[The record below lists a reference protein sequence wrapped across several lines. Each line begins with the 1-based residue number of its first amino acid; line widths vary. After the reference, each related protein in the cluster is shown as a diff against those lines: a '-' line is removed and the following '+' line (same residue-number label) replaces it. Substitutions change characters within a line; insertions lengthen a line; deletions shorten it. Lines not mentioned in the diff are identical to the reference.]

1 MLFGLP
7 GITAIAFIFSLLEF
21 SFGTG
26 RYALIPF
33 ALSGLIVLR
42 TSAVAI
48 HARSTSATDQACE
61 MQPRGAKGASSSKIS
76 LILPSPCTFKWAAR
90 GSRNRVAAH
99 LNVHGLGRISEI

>member
-33 ALSGLIVLR
+33 ALSGLIVLPA
-42 TSAVAI
+42 SAVAI

-61 MQPRGAKGASSSKIS
+61 MQPRGAKGASPSKIS
-76 LILPSPCTFKWAAR
+76 LILPSPCTFKWVAR
-90 GSRNRVAAH
+90 GSRNRAACFGSVEDIEAA
-99 LNVHGLGRISEI
+99 LR